1 MRDFA
6 DLPGYRRFIDVV
18 VGRINAR
25 NAKRI
30 DLERACLK
38 PLPPRHKTDYDARQ
52 ITTHDRLSGGHA
64 VRVTSSGGFV
74 LRKVFCTVP
83 SRLIGH
89 HLTGHVCDDRI
100 DLFAGASFVLTLPRA
115 RVTRQ
120 GPYRYVF
127 SYHHVIH
134 SLRQK
139 PVALTGLTYRD
150 QLFPR
155 QAFRGLFDRML
166 EQTSDKQACRMI
178 VDLLWHWP
186 TTVAVAVAVAVA
198 VKLNWRPGSRKTCV
212 RNKYPISQL
221 YMRAC
226 PVRCGGLPKVEVRP
240 DALAGS
246 LQQSAVCLDYDARGR
261 TRAAA

>member
-30 DLERACLK
+30 DLGRACLK
-38 PLPPRHKTDYDARQ
+38 PLPPRR
-52 ITTHDRLSGGHA
+52 TTHDTKQIMTHNRLSGGHA

-89 HLTGHVCDDRI
+89 HLTGRVYNDRI
-100 DLFAGASFVLTLPRA
+100 DLFPGASFVLTLPRA
-115 RVTRQ
+115 RATRQ
-120 GPYRYVF
+120 EPHQHVV

-139 PVALTGLTYRD
+139 PVALMGVTYLTIC
-150 QLFPR
+150 FHAKP
-155 QAFRGLFDRML
+155 
-166 EQTSDKQACRMI
+166 
-178 VDLLWHWP
+178 
-186 TTVAVAVAVAVA
+186 
-198 VKLNWRPGSRKTCV
+198 
-212 RNKYPISQL
+212 
-221 YMRAC
+221 
-226 PVRCGGLPKVEVRP
+226 
-240 DALAGS
+240 
-246 LQQSAVCLDYDARGR
+246 SAVSSTGCWSRPPTSRPVA
-261 TRAAA
+261 